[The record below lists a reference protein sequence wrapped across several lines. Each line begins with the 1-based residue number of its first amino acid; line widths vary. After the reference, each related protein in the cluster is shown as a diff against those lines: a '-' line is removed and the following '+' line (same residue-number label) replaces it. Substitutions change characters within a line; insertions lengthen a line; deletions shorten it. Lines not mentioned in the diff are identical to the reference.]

1 MSTTVRVR
9 GWAETSSPAPLS
21 VASQVGDRAILLT
34 SDQWRD
40 TAADVPTGW
49 EGVRTPASGG
59 ASSRSG
65 VVAHRLVTDPS
76 QTQSVTWIGTTGDS
90 RKNAI
95 LLVLEGDPAPALSVV
110 PWGPEV
116 PQVAQ
121 GETLLLASMQHAAA
135 GNLATAWTDPGGS
148 PSMVSGARRTDASWS
163 MLRAALVTSQPDTTS
178 PDAWSVVQAWAGVR
192 LPGTV
197 EEPAPQEPVAD
208 ARAALADGTPV
219 TVSAWDGMVELSAVA
234 QVMPRGH
241 ATVEAMLAASPFFV
255 AHRGGSASWPESSL
269 RAYTQAV
276 AYGADALEVSACRTA
291 DGVWVVSHD
300 GTLNRADP
308 SAPSTPIKQMSW
320 DQVKQYTT
328 FGEPLIRVEE
338 VLDRYGDTHV
348 IFADPKTGVIFWEE
362 LLALGFDKSRTVLKY
377 AGDAT
382 WMSAAA
388 RAQGWWTWG
397 FAYQEQALD
406 GTLAQWA
413 PDWDLL
419 GMDYTA
425 SVAAWEATRQV
436 SQSSGRPVLGHI
448 CPTVASTVR
457 PLEHGAIGCMTSGI
471 ANVLTSR
478 AATHA
483 GPIT

>member
-1 MSTTVRVR
+1 MSVQVRS
-9 GWAETSSPAPLS
+9 WAQSSDLAPLS
-21 VASQVGDRAILLT
+21 AASQVGDRAILVA
-34 SDQWRD
+34 SDQWQD
-40 TAADVPTGW
+40 TPTSPPPGW
-49 EGVRTPASGG
+49 TGERTAQSGG

-65 VVAHRLVTDPS
+65 IIAHRLVTDPQ
-76 QTQSVTWIGTTGDS
+76 QTQGVAWAGTPRS
-90 RKNAI
+90 ARVNA
-95 LLVLEGDPAPALSVV
+95 LLIVLVGDPAPGLTLMPWSGAAGV
-110 PWGPEV
+110 PTPAE
-116 PQVAQ
+116 
-121 GETLLLASMQHAAA
+121 GETVLAVSQQHASSTAA
-135 GNLATAWTDPGGS
+135 PSVWQPSDGGTV
-148 PSMVSGARRTDASWS
+148 MTSGAPRTDASWS
-163 MLRAALVTSQPDTTS
+163 QLRAALTTG
-178 PDAWSVVQAWAGVR
+178 PLTGVQGLVQAWAGVR

-197 EEPAPQEPVAD
+197 GAQAPAAD
-208 ARAALADGTPV
+208 PRASLGDRAPV
-219 TVSAWDGMVELSAVA
+219 TVSVWDGVRERPARM
-234 QVMPRGH
+234 QVMPHGRR
-241 ATVEAMLAASPFFV
+241 TVTDLLASQPFFV

-308 SAPSTPIKQMSW
+308 SAPSTPIKQMTW

-348 IFADPKTGVIFWEE
+348 IFADPKTGVTFWEE

-471 ANVLTSR
+471 AAVLADR
-478 AATHA
+478 APHRA
-483 GPIT
+483 GPGA